1 MTAAVIALPWSGQN
15 EEAMTTSGAGMATQA
30 IKTRRFRTALRDD
43 RREALLDSGA
53 AFLLTRGLVLAIA
66 VVAALVADP
75 AGSADAI
82 HFDDPALTQPFGH
95 TLDAL
100 LSPLARWDST
110 WFLGIARDGYDG
122 GNGAAFFPLYPLLV
136 RVVALG
142 SSDPR
147 ALLVAAYAVSLASFA
162 GALYLLHRLAE
173 VELGPSRARAAVLLL
188 ALFPG
193 ALYFGAPYSESLF
206 LLLSVGAFYAA
217 RTGRWAWAG
226 ALAGAASG
234 TRSAGIL
241 LLAPLV
247 VLYLYGPRTDR
258 APDAT
263 DPPWWKP
270 RHRPR
275 RDIAWLALAPAG
287 LAAYTLY
294 LAVTA
299 GDAFAYLHL
308 QDQWFRSFAG
318 PFAGVWDGAVAAWDG
333 VRQLASGSREHV
345 YFTAAA
351 NDPFVVAQRNITEFA
366 FLLFALAGTVGVL
379 KRLPAAYGVYVVAAL
394 ALPLSFP
401 VAPHPLMSLARFVA
415 VLFPIFM
422 WLAVACAGR
431 PWRMNAAVGVSALG
445 LGASTA
451 FFATW
456 HFFA

>member
-1 MTAAVIALPWSGQN
+1 MDAGAVL
-15 EEAMTTSGAGMATQA
+15 
-30 IKTRRFRTALRDD
+30 
-43 RREALLDSGA
+43 
-53 AFLLTRGLVLAIA
+53 LLTRGLVLAVA

-75 AGSADAI
+75 TGSADAI
-82 HFDDPALTQPFGH
+82 SFDRPALTHPFGE
-95 TLDAL
+95 TIDAL
-100 LSPLARWDST
+100 LSPLARWDAT
-110 WFLGIARDGYDG
+110 WFLGIARDGYDDG
-122 GNGAAFFPLYPLLV
+122 SGAAFFPLYPLLV

-162 GALYLLHRLAE
+162 GALYFLNRLAAIE
-173 VELGPSRARAAVLLL
+173 IGPSRARAAVLLL
-188 ALFPG
+188 ALFPA
-193 ALYFGAPYSESLF
+193 ALFFGAPYSESLF

-226 ALAGAASG
+226 ALAAAASG

-241 LLAPLV
+241 LLAPLA
-247 VLYLYGPRTDR
+247 VLYLWGPRTDR
-258 APDAT
+258 EPELPGAPR
-263 DPPWWKP
+263 WMP
-270 RHRPR
+270 RYRPR
-275 RDIAWLALAPAG
+275 ADMAWLALAPAG
-287 LAAYTLY
+287 LAAYTAY
-294 LAVTA
+294 LGIAH
-299 GDAFAYLHL
+299 DDPFAYLHL

-318 PFAGVWDGAVAAWDG
+318 PFVGIWDGTVAAWEG

-351 NDPFVVAQRNITEFA
+351 NDPFVVAQRNITEFV
-366 FLLFALAGTVGVL
+366 FLLFALAGAVGVVR
-379 KRLPAAYGVYVVAAL
+379 RLPAAYGVYVVAAL

-422 WLAVACAGR
+422 WLALACGR
-431 PWRMNAAVGVSALG
+431 PWRMRAATAVSALG